1 MDWEAQL
8 IFVYLTVCHFFMQ
21 DPRRKKIRNSPN
33 NILIFTDE
41 EVIAIYIFGILSG
54 HRTVKNIHKF
64 TYCHIGNWFPNL
76 PKYNAFLHRIN
87 ILMTEIVSFS
97 DAFIQ
102 KFNCKNDNK
111 ENPILIDSMPIIL
124 AKGSRAPNAKVAKQ
138 TAKLGYCASKK
149 LYYHG
154 VKFHMFAEYKDN
166 SLPKPRLLEITQA
179 NVHDLKAV
187 KQIFADF
194 SGCKII
200 GDKAY
205 CDSQCKQILAAKNIE
220 LHTPIKLSKN
230 KQELNSDELS
240 YCKVINSFRQS
251 IEILFSWLIEKT
263 GIQNASK
270 VRSEQGLG
278 VHIFGRFAAALILLG
293 TSGNVYFS

>member
-1 MDWEAQL
+1 MNWEAQL

-21 DPRRKKIRNSPN
+21 DPRRKKIRNSFN
-33 NILIFTDE
+33 NILNFTDE

-54 HRTVKNIHKF
+54 HRTVKNIHQF
-64 TYCHIGNWFPNL
+64 TYCHLRNWFPNL
-76 PKYNAFLHRIN
+76 PKYNAFLHRLN
-87 ILMTEIVSFS
+87 ILMPEIISFS
-97 DAFIQ
+97 DDFIQ
-102 KFNCKNDNK
+102 KFNCQHDKK

-149 LYYHG
+149 FYYHG

-187 KQIFADF
+187 KHIFEDF
-194 SGCKII
+194 DGNIII

-205 CDSQCKQILAAKNIE
+205 CDSESKTNLSIKKIE

-230 KQELNSDELS
+230 KKELTSDELA
-240 YCKVINSFRQS
+240 YCKVLNSFRQS
-251 IEILFSWLIEKT
+251 IEIFFNWIIEKT
-263 GIQNASK
+263 GIQTASK
-270 VRSEQGLG
+270 VRSERGLG

-293 TSGNVYFS
+293 TSGKLCFS